1 MPPLHKPARPMPSGW
16 QRAWR
21 HVNAPPKPPVGSP
34 CNGCGLCCLA
44 EPCPLGMLYSRR
56 TTGPCVKLRWD
67 DGAGRYVCGVLQDAE
82 RAVQRC
88 SNGLTRGWRALVRRW
103 IAASMG
109 CDADGIAEVDA
120 SARSPR
126 A

>member
-1 MPPLHKPARPMPSGW
+1 MPSGW

-21 HVNAPPKPPVGSP
+21 HVNAPPKPPVASP

-67 DGAGRYVCGVLQDAE
+67 DGTGRYVCGVLQDAE